1 MIAKTRIGRRVPSR
15 IVALAG
21 AVALASACQQQTNA
35 AEADSGAVEPM
46 LVGVE
51 NIAVAESTVLRAGPA
66 ISGSLQPHWSA
77 TVRAEVPGA
86 VVRTYAE
93 RGQTV
98 RSGALL
104 ARIDDRAIR
113 DTYLSA
119 RSAVRTAESAASQAQ
134 RDLERTQSLVK
145 AGAVAQQA
153 EEQQRVSAQNAES
166 ALADARARLAS
177 AEKQMRAT
185 EVRAPD
191 AGVVSDRSVQAGDVV
206 QPGAELF
213 TVVDPSRMKLEAA
226 VPAQQLS
233 DVRVGAP
240 VEFTV
245 TGYADRVFTGRVD
258 RVSPM
263 ADPTTGQVEITVAL
277 PNTAGELVG
286 GLFAQGQVA
295 SREHNGIV
303 IPASAVDV
311 RGLRPIVRVLDQG
324 MVARRE
330 VALGLRDDATDR
342 VEVTSGLAAGDTLL
356 LGAAQGIAA
365 GTPVRVRPLTD
376 TPPAATPQKP
386 TS

>member
-1 MIAKTRIGRRVPSR
+1 MSLHPRNERRVPFR
-15 IVALAG
+15 IAALAA
-21 AVALASACQQQTNA
+21 AVVLASACQQQTNA

-46 LVGVE
+46 LVGIE
-51 NIAVAESTVLRAGPA
+51 NVAVAESTVLRTGPA

-93 RGQTV
+93 RGERV

-119 RSAVRTAESAASQAQ
+119 RSAVRTAESSAAQAQ
-134 RDLERTQSLVK
+134 RDLERTESLVK
-145 AGAVAQQA
+145 AGAVAPQA
-153 EEQQRVSAQNAES
+153 AEQQRVAAQNAES
-166 ALADARARLAS
+166 ALADARARLSS
-177 AEKQMRAT
+177 AEKQLRAT

-191 AGVVSDRSVQAGDVV
+191 AGVVSERAVQAGDVV
-206 QPGAELF
+206 QPGAALF

-233 DVRVGAP
+233 DVQVGAP

-245 TGYADRVFTGRVD
+245 TGYAERVFTGKVD

-263 ADPTTGQVEITVAL
+263 ADATTGQVEITVAL

-286 GLFAQGQVA
+286 GLFAQGRVA
-295 SREHNGIV
+295 SRTQTGIV
-303 IPASAVDV
+303 IPAGAVDV
-311 RGLRPIVRVLDQG
+311 RGLRPVVRVLAQG
-324 MVARRE
+324 AVARKE
-330 VALGLRDDATDR
+330 VELGLRDEATDR
-342 VEVTSGLAAGDTLL
+342 VEVTSGIAAGDTVL
-356 LGAAQGIAA
+356 LGAAQGIAP
-365 GTPVRVRPLTD
+365 GTPVRVRAVAD
-376 TPPAATPQKP
+376 EPPAASEQ
-386 TS
+386 

>member
-1 MIAKTRIGRRVPSR
+1 MIADSSRGRPRPPRNVWL
-15 IVALAG
+15 V
-21 AVALASACQQQTNA
+21 AVAVLASACQQQSNA
-35 AEADSGAVEPM
+35 AEADSSAAEPM

-51 NIAVAESTVLRAGPA
+51 NVAVAESTQLRSGPA

-86 VVRTYAE
+86 VIRTYAE
-93 RGQTV
+93 RGERV
-98 RSGALL
+98 GNGALL

-119 RSAVRTAESAASQAQ
+119 RSAARTAEAASAQAQ
-134 RDLERTQSLVK
+134 RDLERTASLVK

-153 EEQQRVSAQNAES
+153 EEQQRVAAQNAES
-166 ALADARARLAS
+166 ALADAQARLAS
-177 AEKQMRAT
+177 AEKQLRAT

-213 TVVDPSRMKLEAA
+213 TIVDPSRMKLEAA
-226 VPAQQLS
+226 VPAQLLS
-233 DVRVGAP
+233 EVRIGAP

-263 ADPTTGQVEITVAL
+263 ADPTTGQVQITVAL

-286 GLFAQGQVA
+286 GLFAQGRVA
-295 SREHNGIV
+295 SQSRHGIV
-303 IPASAVDV
+303 IPESAVDV
-311 RGLRPIVRVLDQG
+311 RGLRPVVRVLAEG
-324 MVARRE
+324 LVARKE
-330 VALGLRDDATDR
+330 VVLGLRDDATER
-342 VEVTSGLAAGDTLL
+342 VEVTAGIAAGDTLL
-356 LGAAQGIAA
+356 LGAAQGIAP
-365 GTPVRVRPLTD
+365 GTPVRVRPVTD
-376 TPPAATPQKP
+376 TPPAASQR
-386 TS
+386 

>member
-1 MIAKTRIGRRVPSR
+1 
-15 IVALAG
+15 
-21 AVALASACQQQTNA
+21 
-35 AEADSGAVEPM
+35 
-46 LVGVE
+46 
-51 NIAVAESTVLRAGPA
+51 
-66 ISGSLQPHWSA
+66 
-77 TVRAEVPGA
+77 
-86 VVRTYAE
+86 
-93 RGQTV
+93 
-98 RSGALL
+98 
-104 ARIDDRAIR
+104 
-113 DTYLSA
+113 
-119 RSAVRTAESAASQAQ
+119 
-134 RDLERTQSLVK
+134 
-145 AGAVAQQA
+145 
-153 EEQQRVSAQNAES
+153 
-166 ALADARARLAS
+166 
-177 AEKQMRAT
+177 
-185 EVRAPD
+185 
-191 AGVVSDRSVQAGDVV
+191 
-206 QPGAELF
+206 
-213 TVVDPSRMKLEAA
+213 MKLEAA

-330 VALGLRDDATDR
+330 VELGLRDDATDR
-342 VEVTSGLAAGDTLL
+342 VEVTSGLAPGDTLL

-365 GTPVRVRPLTD
+365 GTPVRVRPVTD
-376 TPPAATPQKP
+376 TPPAATQQKP